1 MKGALV
7 ALSDPFTTSTSLAYA
22 SGLLVPNPCPWVC
35 CRQITKSH
43 LASKF
48 MILIGHFCL
57 SWCRLFVYFE
67 SYLPTSAVVHPAT
80 SVMMEQLMYLGS
92 IKVFWIWKW
101 NIKHHKR
108 SDLCDV
114 SQVGSNITEASSNI
128 TVFAILFCGL
138 LHCDAMPVFWPLL
151 KIQRLGECFC
161 FNMGWN
167 HKSGCRY
174 WKKIRHGDP
183 EKLEIQHPYEKAL
196 HLGVVK
202 LELIVASCRGFF
214 RRWKFAP
221 PFLKL
226 KFFVF
231 FFRADFK
238 DVLGRMSWKPFG
250 VSLWWG
256 WEIFSHDSL
265 DPLKKSDFHQD
276 A

>member
-48 MILIGHFCL
+48 MILIGHVCL

-108 SDLCDV
+108 LDLCDV

-128 TVFAILFCGL
+128 TVFAILLCGL
-138 LHCDAMPVFWPLL
+138 LHCDAMSVFWPLL
-151 KIQRLGECFC
+151 KKYNAPG
-161 FNMGWN
+161 N
-167 HKSGCRY
+167 
-174 WKKIRHGDP
+174 
-183 EKLEIQHPYEKAL
+183 
-196 HLGVVK
+196 V
-202 LELIVASCRGFF
+202 
-214 RRWKFAP
+214 FA
-221 PFLKL
+221 
-226 KFFVF
+226 
-231 FFRADFK
+231 
-238 DVLGRMSWKPFG
+238 
-250 VSLWWG
+250 
-256 WEIFSHDSL
+256 
-265 DPLKKSDFHQD
+265 
-276 A
+276 